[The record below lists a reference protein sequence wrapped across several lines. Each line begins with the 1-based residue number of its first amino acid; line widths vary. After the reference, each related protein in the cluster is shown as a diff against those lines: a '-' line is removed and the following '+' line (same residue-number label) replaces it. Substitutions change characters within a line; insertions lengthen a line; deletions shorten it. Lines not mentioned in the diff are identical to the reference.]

1 MGSQEFA
8 ENSQTFRAVHFAK
21 GFSLLAFGVNRYK
34 IEKTVKAFSIFELRF
49 LFRTENAVAGVAEAG
64 DDVAMLV

>member
-1 MGSQEFA
+1 VGSQEFA

-34 IEKTVKAFSIFELRF
+34 NRENREGF
-49 LFRTENAVAGVAEAG
+49 LYF
-64 DDVAMLV
+64 

>member
-1 MGSQEFA
+1 M
-8 ENSQTFRAVHFAK
+8 
-21 GFSLLAFGVNRYK
+21 LAFGVNRYK

-49 LFRTENAVAGVAEAG
+49 LFRAEDAVAGVAEAG